1 MKRTIPT
8 INGAVDVAPGLSSA
22 HRTLGAISSAVPTEW
37 GDTRL
42 EFQCSASEVEAEDQ
56 KFQGHLLH
64 GEFGLLQ
71 EILSQKKEKKIL
83 IILF

>member
-8 INGAVDVAPGLSSA
+8 INGDVDVAQGLSSA
-22 HRTLGAISSAVPTEW
+22 HRTLGAISSAVPTKW

-64 GEFGLLQ
+64 HSEFGLL
-71 EILSQKKEKKIL
+71 
-83 IILF
+83 